1 MQTSNLHIL
10 DSYDIGNNP
19 SDNDLV
25 RRSSSRYIT
34 YSTTNINKNLRITN
48 RKINHENDQNKSST
62 QKTITDKNQTQQS
75 TNGKA
80 FRNTSHAI
88 SDPMS
93 HIFTQTEWEN
103 IIKNSVYFIG
113 HDVLFGQILTMIHK
127 NEKTSKLSSLTISK
141 YGQTLI
147 DSITISKHSIFYPA
161 ILNLPAQ
168 QQKSNVRK
176 AMAIS
181 YLKIYASLND
191 EIKELLIKN
200 SKLNSHFDWDETVAG
215 DLASRMK
222 LIDTQTPYE
231 VGSRISSFGFT
242 YPEKLCSSY
251 LVDVIYSNE
260 SSDGDNS
267 IIDKNNELAFL
278 LGDQLDTLFD
288 PLTEYSPE
296 QTEKVYKPPMYDP
309 PSQSENDDDILIKSI
324 CQELVQVQTN
334 FTVSL
339 VAFLQKYVVPLRVRV
354 LDGKIPNYTTAKLN
368 RIFPPTID
376 EVTRINC
383 ILLDMLKVALPYGSF
398 EILKACGTT
407 LPYFYKAY
415 MRHEAATK
423 NFHSK
428 LDEFLNDLSEF
439 NIQPCETT
447 DIYDKGVI
455 QSIICTSLNLTKI
468 QIILQ
473 RLMKNKIWPKD
484 LETLVDDYYN
494 SCSRTIVSFATDQ
507 LKPYS
512 HRIFTPTG
520 KILTELASGWPS
532 ELQYGWLTRRV
543 VAVFDVKDVMSS
555 SIKNSGVIIIF
566 NDHLLFLNIKDDKY
580 YDTLIKEME
589 KSHEHQVHMPSV
601 ADSLMHSLM
610 NELPFNNLPN
620 MQVVDWVPIDNV
632 YACSYYVNDNT
643 YAQFQFVKNKTG
655 NTILEFELDKKDT
668 SSSLIELVNKA
679 KILNKSQPFHLF
691 KSPFDSIV
699 DENNSNDIDEET
711 GEINYDE
718 ELKHKSLYYT
728 AHELEAYESEELK
741 SHIVIYFNTKFNEEL
756 FNSSNDIFLMIT
768 ANLLSDNL
776 VQIYAKSKASDN
788 LISKIV
794 RADLFSR
801 TLYELITSLML
812 TYMTF
817 DDPVNRDTV
826 LQNNTQLLKWL
837 IYSIS
842 ITERQK
848 NKEIQSIKSNAKSIM
863 EQELKLE
870 NEAKIIE
877 HARSASRTSSLDF
890 LKRPK
895 MKSTRINKQEELQQ
909 NQNKSPVKSI
919 KNFSLKSPIKTKIQ
933 NNRKSQPPKPK
944 TSNNL
949 SLKSATVSKTPK
961 QNSKKKNWFLRLFKS
976 NSPSQQTRASVNT
989 TSVNIT
995 SAKSKTSTVSE
1006 ISKPFA
1012 VHHYVPVFSDD
1023 DKDAVIK
1030 NSEALASSKQINS
1043 TNSIDNTELQPT
1055 GDKEISET
1063 IPMKSSTG
1071 IQDTANST
1079 SIYVNS
1085 HFEFPMKTEEVKVQ
1099 NVPIIENDKD
1109 EFNPFREADSM
1120 IHLNR
1125 HSDIFEKFSTDLNTD
1140 DEFEKFLME
1149 EDIGA
1154 NNNRNK
1160 NNNNNSE
1167 KATVTND
1174 IDASETD
1181 TDNSA
1186 LDRSVIHRVILNKN
1200 ETHPKMR
1207 GSMQWQSHQSMSKFH
1222 KDKDDIDNYDEKHH
1236 TAASNETSRE
1246 ESQIDVIQNMKDIA
1260 SNAALL
1266 LENIDGEDNN
1276 TIFSS
1281 ASDDAH
1287 LEEYMSE
1294 SVSPIARKAKVENL
1308 TPVIPSDSAL
1318 FENIAR
1324 NNQHVASGTL
1334 MDYDNSGLDEADI
1347 INRRKIAS
1355 KTPPLQFLDFTK
1367 SPSEKVESSFS
1378 NSNITESNDLVAPL
1392 PVTTQSS
1399 KFPNFDSKSLRDTA
1413 NTSFEE
1419 TTIISAITDN
1429 FNGNDALTPCGM
1441 LTPSEKRQSFETGSI
1456 TKNRNETNNWAS
1468 VTRRHRFV
1476 PSAGANNRYIN
1487 SLKPKSSIEASMN
1500 TKAATKDNVVGIIR
1514 TLSNRSKKRFSLPT
1528 GTSYTNFK
1536 TITQQ
1541 GIPKSLKKREFSDIW
1556 SIEEPSDLPLGNGH
1570 IIYSPS
1576 VTENLNRMVQE
1587 MEVKG
1592 EKVECDRSSGN
1603 WAFISDGNDDAIPTR
1618 SKRNDSH
1625 ILLKPEPQVAKSS
1638 SSVRTITDSYLK
1650 ENIANRSAGGEEAD
1664 NDPSSNATS
1673 KNTIVVNTSKESGD
1687 KMQNSN
1693 TSGSSMDTSVDHFNK
1708 EDQLE
1713 IDDSILNFTMADLL
1727 RPTKISGQET
1737 KTQNFD
1743 SVESLDILVNSQSK
1757 LANSPKV
1764 NKNFFISRR
1773 VNSSSFMNPK
1783 DIKETISDGEKD
1795 SHPFAKLALSPVK
1808 PSTVLE
1814 SGDVTSLC
1822 SAVNDIKESN
1832 KADEFTKLILGSNNF
1847 ESSNSICDF
1856 LRDDSYSYL
1865 AQIINDGGSIDQ
1877 LSRHNTVVKMK
1888 KKRID
1893 RNSDFDE
1900 QLDKQYAKALRESSY
1915 RYLSDIIR
1923 TGKTEKNLNSLL
1935 QN

>member
-1 MQTSNLHIL
+1 
-10 DSYDIGNNP
+10 
-19 SDNDLV
+19 
-25 RRSSSRYIT
+25 
-34 YSTTNINKNLRITN
+34 
-48 RKINHENDQNKSST
+48 
-62 QKTITDKNQTQQS
+62 
-75 TNGKA
+75 
-80 FRNTSHAI
+80 
-88 SDPMS
+88 
-93 HIFTQTEWEN
+93 
-103 IIKNSVYFIG
+103 
-113 HDVLFGQILTMIHK
+113 
-127 NEKTSKLSSLTISK
+127 
-141 YGQTLI
+141 
-147 DSITISKHSIFYPA
+147 
-161 ILNLPAQ
+161 
-168 QQKSNVRK
+168 
-176 AMAIS
+176 MAIS

-191 EIKELLIKN
+191 DIKELLIKS

-222 LIDTQTPYE
+222 LVDTQTPFE

-251 LVDVIYSNE
+251 LVDVIYSNQ
-260 SSDGDNS
+260 SSDGDSS

-309 PSQSENDDDILIKSI
+309 PSPSELDDDVLIKSI

-423 NFHSK
+423 NFHSN
-428 LDEFLNDLSEF
+428 LDAFLNDMSEL

-455 QSIICTSLNLTKI
+455 QSINCTSLNLTKI

-473 RLMKNKIWPKD
+473 RLMKNKVWPKE

-494 SCSRTIVSFATDQ
+494 SCNRTIVSFATDQ

-580 YDTLIKEME
+580 YYTLIKEME

-632 YACSYYVNDNT
+632 YACSYYVNDKT
-643 YAQFQFVKNKTG
+643 YAQFQFLRNKTG
-655 NTILEFELDKKDT
+655 NTILEFELDERDTT
-668 SSSLIELVNKA
+668 SSLVELVNKA

-691 KSPFDSIV
+691 KSPFTSIV

-711 GEINYDE
+711 GEINHDE
-718 ELKHKSLYYT
+718 ELKSKSLYYT
-728 AHELEAYESEELK
+728 AHELEVYESEELK
-741 SHIVIYFNTKFNEEL
+741 SNIVIYFNVKFNEDL
-756 FNSSNDIFLMIT
+756 FNSNNDIFLMIT
-768 ANLLSDNL
+768 ANLLSNNL
-776 VQIYAKSKASDN
+776 IQIHAKSKASDN

-817 DDPVNRDTV
+817 DDPVNRDTI

-837 IYSIS
+837 INSIS

-848 NKEIQSIKSNAKSIM
+848 NKEIQSIKSNAKVIM

-909 NQNKSPVKSI
+909 NQFKSPVKSI
-919 KNFSLKSPIKTKIQ
+919 KNFSIKSPIKTINK

-944 TSNNL
+944 ASNNL
-949 SLKSATVSKTPK
+949 SLKSAAVSKTSK
-961 QNSKKKNWFLRLFKS
+961 QGSKKKNWFLRLFTS
-976 NSPSQQTRASVNT
+976 NSLPQQSRGSVNST
-989 TSVNIT
+989 A
-995 SAKSKTSTVSE
+995 AKSKKSTHNE
-1006 ISKPFA
+1006 ISKPFG
-1012 VHHYVPVFSDD
+1012 VHHYVPVFSDK
-1023 DKDAVIK
+1023 DKDAVAR
-1030 NSEALASSKQINS
+1030 NGEAIASSKQINS
-1043 TNSIDNTELQPT
+1043 TNSINNAELQPPKE
-1055 GDKEISET
+1055 KEITET
-1063 IPMKSSTG
+1063 APIKP
-1071 IQDTANST
+1071 IQDTTNST

-1085 HFEFPMKTEEVKVQ
+1085 HFEFPMKNDEVKVQ
-1099 NVPIIENDKD
+1099 NIPVIENDKN
-1109 EFNPFREADSM
+1109 EINPFREADSM
-1120 IHLNR
+1120 LQLDR
-1125 HSDIFEKFSTDLNTD
+1125 HSDIFEKFSNTD
-1140 DEFEKFLME
+1140 DEFEKLLME
-1149 EDIGA
+1149 DDIGGSND
-1154 NNNRNK
+1154 NNT
-1160 NNNNNSE
+1160 NNE
-1167 KATVTND
+1167 KATDIND
-1174 IDASETD
+1174 IDGSETD
-1181 TDNSA
+1181 NTDNSA
-1186 LDRSVIHRVILNKN
+1186 FDRSVIHRVILNKN

-1207 GSMQWQSHQSMSKFH
+1207 GSMQWQSHQSMT
-1222 KDKDDIDNYDEKHH
+1222 DLDDIDNFDEKYH
-1236 TAASNETSRE
+1236 TAASNEASRE
-1246 ESQIDVIQNMKDIA
+1246 ESQVDVIKNMKDIA
-1260 SNAALL
+1260 SNAAMI
-1266 LENIDGEDNN
+1266 LEDIDGEDNN

-1287 LEEYMSE
+1287 LEEYINE
-1294 SVSPIARKAKVENL
+1294 SVSPVARKAKVENL
-1308 TPVIPSDSAL
+1308 TPVIPSESTFL
-1318 FENIAR
+1318 ENIIR
-1324 NNQHVASGTL
+1324 NPQHVASGTL
-1334 MDYDNSGLDEADI
+1334 MDYDNSELDEAEI
-1347 INRRKIAS
+1347 VNRRKISS
-1355 KTPPLQFLDFTK
+1355 KTPPLQLLDFTK
-1367 SPSEKVESSFS
+1367 SPSEKIDSSLS
-1378 NSNITESNDLVAPL
+1378 NSNINESNDLVTPL
-1392 PVTTQSS
+1392 PATTQSS
-1399 KFPNFDSKSLRDTA
+1399 KFHNFDSKSLRDTA

-1419 TTIISAITDN
+1419 KTIISAITDN
-1429 FNGNDALTPCGM
+1429 FNGTNTLTPCGM
-1441 LTPSEKRQSFETGSI
+1441 LTPSEKRQSFEAGSI
-1456 TKNRNETNNWAS
+1456 TKNKNDTNNWAS
-1468 VTRRHRFV
+1468 VARRHRFV
-1476 PSAGANNRYIN
+1476 PPAAANNRYIN
-1487 SLKPKSSIEASMN
+1487 SLRPKSSIETPMS
-1500 TKAATKDNVVGIIR
+1500 TKAATKDNVTGIIR
-1514 TLSNRSKKRFSLPT
+1514 TVSNRSKKKSSLPT
-1528 GTSYTNFK
+1528 GPSFTNFK

-1541 GIPKSLKKREFSDIW
+1541 GIPKNFKKREFSDIW
-1556 SIEEPSDLPLGNGH
+1556 SIEEHSDLPLGNGH
-1570 IIYSPS
+1570 ILYSPS
-1576 VTENLNRMVQE
+1576 VTENLNRMVKE
-1587 MEVKG
+1587 LEVK
-1592 EKVECDRSSGN
+1592 EMKADSDKSSVN
-1603 WAFISDGNDDAIPTR
+1603 WAFISDGNDDGIPIT
-1618 SKRNDSH
+1618 SKRNDSQ
-1625 ILLKPEPQVAKSS
+1625 ILLKPESEVAKSES
-1638 SSVRTITDSYLK
+1638 SIRTITDRYLK
-1650 ENIANRSAGGEEAD
+1650 ENTD
-1664 NDPSSNATS
+1664 NTSVKGVSSSNTTS
-1673 KNTIVVNTSKESGD
+1673 KNTIVVDTSKDSGD
-1687 KMQNSN
+1687 RMENFN
-1693 TSGSSMDTSVDHFNK
+1693 ATGSSMDTSVDHCNN
-1708 EDQLE
+1708 EDELQ
-1713 IDDSILNFTMADLL
+1713 INDSILNFTMSDLL
-1727 RPTKISGQET
+1727 KPTKIHEQET
-1737 KTQNFD
+1737 KTENFD

-1764 NKNFFISRR
+1764 NKSLFISQR
-1773 VNSSSFMNPK
+1773 VISSSFMNPK
-1783 DIKETISDGEKD
+1783 TVDEKQLHDEKD
-1795 SHPFAKLALSPVK
+1795 VHPFAKLALSPVK
-1808 PSTVLE
+1808 PSLVLE

-1822 SAVNDIKESN
+1822 SVVNDLKESN
-1832 KADEFTKLILGSNNF
+1832 KADEFKKLILGANNF
-1847 ESSNSICDF
+1847 ESSSSICDF

-1865 AQIINDGGSIDQ
+1865 AQIINDSGSIDQ
-1877 LSRHNTVVKMK
+1877 LSRHNTVAKMK

-1893 RNSDFDE
+1893 RNADFDE